1 MQITAPRYHYVPEHY
16 QEYTTQYIIENLKC
30 GAFLEMGLG
39 KTVSTLTAIDQLF
52 FRHFDLNRVLVVAP
66 KLVARDT
73 WPQEIEKWEHL
84 HRLTYSCLVHK
95 DEKKRIKALNT
106 KAHIHIIN
114 YDNLCWLI
122 AQLGGWWP
130 YDMVIF
136 DESSRLKNHA
146 SKRFK
151 AIKEVMPF
159 TERVVLLTGTP
170 MGNGYIDLWSQIYLL
185 DKGHRLGVN
194 ISTYRNDFFK
204 KAYSGW
210 GYTIRGKK
218 YAKVITDRIADICVS
233 MKQKDY
239 LSLPDRIERS
249 LRVRMPDTLLQQYKQ
264 FEKERV
270 LEMVEKEERITAVN
284 AAVLTNKLLQFANGA
299 VYYDVVEGVD
309 ELTGKAKIRRE
320 THEIHDLKIE
330 ALAEILES
338 ANGHSVLC
346 AYQFESDK
354 QRIKKYLSRYA
365 PVFIDD
371 ERNFVKNWNAGE
383 IDFGCA
389 HPASAGHGLNLQ
401 AGGHII
407 VFFGH
412 NWSSELR
419 KQFIARLERKGQT
432 ESVIVTDIILAGT
445 IDERVIERQKEK
457 ESDEDFLLEQ
467 VRALIAEHGGSKAN
481 RLLASIP
488 DKPKYSFL

>member
-1 MQITAPRYHYVPEHY
+1 
-16 QEYTTQYIIENLKC
+16 
-30 GAFLEMGLG
+30 
-39 KTVSTLTAIDQLF
+39 
-52 FRHFDLNRVLVVAP
+52 
-66 KLVARDT
+66 
-73 WPQEIEKWEHL
+73 
-84 HRLTYSCLVHK
+84 
-95 DEKKRIKALNT
+95 
-106 KAHIHIIN
+106 
-114 YDNLCWLI
+114 
-122 AQLGGWWP
+122 
-130 YDMVIF
+130 
-136 DESSRLKNHA
+136 
-146 SKRFK
+146 
-151 AIKEVMPF
+151 
-159 TERVVLLTGTP
+159 
-170 MGNGYIDLWSQIYLL
+170 
-185 DKGHRLGVN
+185 
-194 ISTYRNDFFK
+194 
-204 KAYSGW
+204 
-210 GYTIRGKK
+210 
-218 YAKVITDRIADICVS
+218 
-233 MKQKDY
+233 
-239 LSLPDRIERS
+239 
-249 LRVRMPDTLLQQYKQ
+249 
-264 FEKERV
+264 